1 MGKNKNMK
9 TKTESYVFRGF
20 LAAENENRQLKDL
33 PQVDFGSV
41 PERFL
46 MSLRT
51 NAVTDNFVCWKLSPL
66 LGFIGIQGMFWVR
79 TYLRIHLE
87 IVDPFIFIL

>member
-1 MGKNKNMK
+1 MVGKNKNMK
-9 TKTESYVFRGF
+9 TKTESCVFRGF
-20 LAAENENRQLKDL
+20 GNGILAAENESRQLKDL

-51 NAVTDNFVCWKLSPL
+51 NAITDNFVC
-66 LGFIGIQGMFWVR
+66 
-79 TYLRIHLE
+79 
-87 IVDPFIFIL
+87 

>member
-1 MGKNKNMK
+1 MK

-51 NAVTDNFVCWKLSPL
+51 NAVTDNFVC
-66 LGFIGIQGMFWVR
+66 
-79 TYLRIHLE
+79 
-87 IVDPFIFIL
+87 